1 MIPKLEMLLAL
12 AKERHFGRAAL
23 SLGITQPTLSTGLRK
38 LEEELGVK
46 LVQRGSRFGGLTPE
60 GQRAL
65 VWARQIVGDQRRLK
79 EEMRASHSGLSG
91 HLRIAVIPTALTWAA
106 RLSAAFNAQ
115 HPNVSFTI
123 LSRSSADVMDSLE
136 NLDADAGITYL
147 DNEPLGR
154 VTTIELHREHYSL
167 LCGHD
172 HDLAGKPQIEWADLG
187 DVSLGMLTPNMQN
200 RRIINHNLV
209 QASVAPSV
217 VVESNSTVVLTS
229 HVLFGKIATIL
240 PSDLARFLAAG
251 HDLSVVPIAD
261 TGLVPTVG
269 LVAPQQD
276 PPTPV
281 LKALKKVAQ
290 EITKPDD

>member
-1 MIPKLEMLLAL
+1 MIAKLEMLLAL

-79 EEMRASHSGLSG
+79 EEMRASHAGLSG

-106 RLSAAFNAQ
+106 RLSAGFTAR
-115 HPNVSFTI
+115 HPNVGFTI
-123 LSRSSADVMDSLE
+123 LSRSSVEVLESLE

-154 VTTIELHREHYSL
+154 MITTKLHREHYSL
-167 LCGHD
+167 LCGGD
-172 HDLAGKPQIEWADLG
+172 HALAQEAQIDWADLD
-187 DVSLGMLTPNMQN
+187 DVPLCMLTPDMQN
-200 RRIINHNLV
+200 RRIIGGHL
-209 QASVAPSV
+209 AEAGVAPDV
-217 VVESNSTVVLTS
+217 PVEANSTVFLAS
-229 HVLFGKIATIL
+229 HVLYGGLATIL
-240 PSDLARFLAAG
+240 PSDLARFLAVG
-251 HDLSVVPIAD
+251 HGLQVVPIAD

-269 LVAPQQD
+269 LIALHQEPQ
-276 PPTPV
+276 TPV
-281 LKALKKVAQ
+281 FQALTKVA
-290 EITKPDD
+290 EEVAEDE